1 MKLIQ
6 ILILEKKSIICIFYI
21 NDSMEKAPIIAA
33 IDIGTNSIHLVI
45 ASINQREV
53 LTIIDQEKE
62 MVRLGQSGND
72 MKYLQ
77 EDAMERGIQALKRF
91 GKLAENHNAK
101 IRAVATSAV
110 REALNREIFINRVR
124 EQTNINIE
132 VVSGVEEARLIY
144 HGVIHA
150 LPINEKNALVIDIGG
165 GSTETVIG
173 NDGKIKFAHSDKI
186 GAIRLTK
193 QFLDSQIYTKSK
205 IEEIRKFVI
214 GEWTP
219 TLNNIKN
226 VGFDL
231 AIGTSGTILT
241 LAAMS
246 LIENGGA
253 PPDFLNGYS
262 VQTKNILEVISNIL
276 KCRTPGDI
284 SKIPGM
290 DTQRSDIILAGAII
304 FETFIN
310 TLKIKEI
317 LVSPYALREG
327 IVFDTYEKMLEVEE
341 YHHLTNL
348 RFATIYDIAQ
358 RYDIDKHHSEHVKKI
373 ALKLFDE
380 LRPYHNYSDYEREI
394 LECASLLHD
403 IGYWISHSQHHKHS
417 YYIITHSDLPGFTND
432 EAEFIGNVAR
442 YHRKS
447 LPKKKHSNF
456 VSLPKDTQLKVGL
469 LAGILRIAEGIDRRQ
484 KQYVQD
490 IAINNNKNKI
500 QIKLLPTDPKI
511 DIDIEIWGANRRKQL
526 LEESLNKSIEI
537 F

>member
-1 MKLIQ
+1 
-6 ILILEKKSIICIFYI
+6 
-21 NDSMEKAPIIAA
+21 MEKAPIIAA

-77 EDAMERGIQALKRF
+77 EDAIDRGVETLKRF
-91 GKLAENHNAK
+91 AKLAENHSAI

-110 REALNREIFINRVR
+110 REALNKDIFINRAK
-124 EQTNINIE
+124 EETGINIE
-132 VVSGVEEARLIY
+132 VVSGVEESRLIFL
-144 HGVIHA
+144 GVSHA
-150 LPINEKNALVIDIGG
+150 LPITDKDALVVDIGG

-173 NDGKIKFAHSDKI
+173 RNYKIKFAHSDKI

-193 QFLDSQIYTKSK
+193 QFLDSQNYTKSK
-205 IEEIRKFVI
+205 IEEIRKYVI

-219 TLNNIKN
+219 TLNNIKST
-226 VGFDL
+226 GFDL
-231 AIGTSGTILT
+231 SIGTSGTIQS

-246 LIENGGA
+246 LIENGEA

-262 VQTKNILEVISNIL
+262 VSTKKILGIISKIL
-276 KCRTPGDI
+276 KCKNPQEINR
-284 SKIPGM
+284 IPGM

-304 FETFIN
+304 LETFIKALN
-310 TLKIKEI
+310 LKDI

-327 IVFDTYEKMLEVEE
+327 IVFDTYEKMLEVEQ

-348 RFATIYDIAQ
+348 RFETIYDVAH
-358 RYDIDKHHSEHVKKI
+358 RYNVDMNHSEHVKQI
-373 ALKLFDE
+373 ALKLFDS
-380 LRPYHNYSDYEREI
+380 LKKYHNYSDYEREI

-403 IGYWISHSQHHKHS
+403 IGYWISHSQHHKNS

-432 EAEFIGNVAR
+432 EAELIGNIAR

-456 VSLPKDTQLKVGL
+456 ASLPSDTQLKVDI

-484 KQYVQD
+484 KQYVKD
-490 IAINNNKNKI
+490 IEVSYNNKI
-500 QIKLLPTDPKI
+500 QIKLIPVDPKI
-511 DIDIEIWGANRRKQL
+511 DIDIEIWGANRRKEL

-537 F
+537 I